1 MSTRLDDIKI
11 KEMFEE
17 YENCAE
23 INISQLAKK
32 YGICRS
38 SFHKL
43 RELYNISQKDRL
55 DTKYPKALIQKIH
68 NKYLNEGTSLVAL
81 YKEYKIKPFRL
92 KERFE
97 KYGFKVKNPKQGLN
111 LDFFDNID
119 SEIKA
124 YLLGFIVG
132 DGSVSNEGLHI
143 RVAYNDIYIIKL
155 FQKYLNPEVEVK
167 HLPLENQQDQVIIN
181 FYSVELIKKLENY
194 GIVQNKTYVPMCI
207 PEMPKDLVRHFIR
220 GYYDADGTASFGVK
234 INPKTQN
241 TKGTT
246 FKAAFTSH
254 LPNLLEDIVKDLAIK
269 DISSSLNYY
278 RNNKQNYYYSLVIS
292 MRCLDLF
299 ENYLYQ
305 DSNFYL
311 LRKREKFLLR
321 MLTPREALILKNQV
335 PRNA

>member
-1 MSTRLDDIKI
+1 
-11 KEMFEE
+11 
-17 YENCAE
+17 
-23 INISQLAKK
+23 
-32 YGICRS
+32 
-38 SFHKL
+38 
-43 RELYNISQKDRL
+43 
-55 DTKYPKALIQKIH
+55 
-68 NKYLNEGTSLVAL
+68 
-81 YKEYKIKPFRL
+81 
-92 KERFE
+92 
-97 KYGFKVKNPKQGLN
+97 
-111 LDFFDNID
+111 
-119 SEIKA
+119 
-124 YLLGFIVG
+124 
-132 DGSVSNEGLHI
+132 
-143 RVAYNDIYIIKL
+143 
-155 FQKYLNPEVEVK
+155 
-167 HLPLENQQDQVIIN
+167 
-181 FYSVELIKKLENY
+181 
-194 GIVQNKTYVPMCI
+194 
-207 PEMPKDLVRHFIR
+207 VRHFIR

-254 LPNLLEDIVKDLAIK
+254 LPNLLEDIVKNLAIK
-269 DISSSLNYY
+269 NISSSLNYY